1 MWANG
6 ASKNYGI
13 VFISE
18 EESKNVYNWRAF
30 ASKQYGTSAMR
41 PYTVINYTNDTT
53 KPTTSGITAVAIL
66 GELQNRKHIQRI
78 KLCILALEIMPEILQ
93 QPAEIHI

>member
-1 MWANG
+1 VALQKVLPDGQIKMYHLLLRLPTVAQVWHHLHT
-6 ASKNYGI
+6 
-13 VFISE
+13 VF
-18 EESKNVYNWRAF
+18 
-30 ASKQYGTSAMR
+30 QMQ
-41 PYTVINYTNDTT
+41 
-53 KPTTSGITAVAIL
+53 AVAIL